1 MRISVLVP
9 VHNGELYLKRCLD
22 ELLQALSPLEHPWE
36 IIVCENGSTD
46 GTKQLAET
54 LKEKYPSVRF
64 VFADIPLGRGG
75 ALRQGVEQA
84 KGDVLAYVDQDMAT
98 DVSYLVDLINAAAN
112 GSGIVTGSRYLPG
125 SRARRT
131 FSRFAMSK
139 IYNTA
144 VRTIF
149 RSDVKDHQCGF
160 KAFKRAALVS
170 VLPTVKA
177 NHWFWD
183 TELLVRA
190 QAMGLKVDEIPISW
204 TEMSDGSTFRLGRDF
219 FHFVWETIVLWK
231 DLHREGR
238 SS

>member
-1 MRISVLVP
+1 MRISVIVP

-22 ELLQALSPLEHPWE
+22 ELVQALSPLGHPWE

-46 GTKQLAET
+46 GTKQLSEDLA
-54 LKEKYPSVRF
+54 KEYHSVRF

-84 KGDVLAYVDQDMAT
+84 KGDILAYVDQDMAT

-112 GSGIVTGSRYLPG
+112 GSGIVTGSRYFPG

-149 RSDVKDHQCGF
+149 RSELKDHQCGF
-160 KAFKRAALVS
+160 KAFKRATLVS
-170 VLPTVKA
+170 VLPTIKA

-190 QAMGLKVDEIPISW
+190 QKMGFKVDEIPISW
-204 TEMSDGSTFRLGRDF
+204 TEMPVGSTFRLGRDIG
-219 FHFVWETIVLWK
+219 HFAWEMIVLWK

-238 SS
+238 ST

>member
-1 MRISVLVP
+1 MRISVIVP
-9 VHNGELYLKRCLD
+9 VHNGELHLKRCLD

-46 GTKQLAET
+46 GTKRLAEV
-54 LKEKYPSVRF
+54 LAEEHPSIRF
-64 VFADIPLGRGG
+64 VFADMPLGRGG

-84 KGDVLAYVDQDMAT
+84 KGDVLAYIDQDMAT
-98 DVSYLVDLINAAAN
+98 DVSYLVNLINVAAN

-131 FSRFAMSK
+131 FFRFAMSK

-144 VRTIF
+144 VRRIF
-149 RSDVKDHQCGF
+149 RSDLTDHQCGF
-160 KAFKRAALVS
+160 KAFKRTTLVS
-170 VLPTVKA
+170 ILPTVQA

-190 QAMGLKVDEIPISW
+190 QKMGLKVDEIPISW
-204 TEMSDGSTFRLGRDF
+204 TEMPIGSTFRLRDIR
-219 FHFVWETIVLWK
+219 HFAWEIMRLWR
-231 DLHREGR
+231 DLHRQR
-238 SS
+238 TST

>member
-1 MRISVLVP
+1 MRISVIVP

-22 ELLQALSPLEHPWE
+22 ELLQALSPLEDPWE

-46 GTKQLAET
+46 GTKHLAET

-84 KGDVLAYVDQDMAT
+84 RGDVLAYVDQDMAT

-112 GSGIVTGSRYLPG
+112 ESDIVTGSRYLPG
-125 SRARRT
+125 SHARRT

-144 VRTIF
+144 VRAIF
-149 RSDVKDHQCGF
+149 RSQLKDHQCGF
-160 KAFKRAALVS
+160 KAFKRAVLVS

-190 QAMGLKVDEIPISW
+190 QKMGLKVDEIPISW
-204 TEMSDGSTFRLGRDF
+204 TEMSDGSTFRLGKDIR
-219 FHFVWETIVLWK
+219 HFAWEMIVLWK
-231 DLHREGR
+231 DLHRQGR
-238 SS
+238 SA